1 MPFIAK
7 NFIFNNI
14 PSQTYGLFFGEID
27 ASGDSTSS
35 ASNQISI
42 IQQKIFRNPVPYLYG
57 VEQSEVLEFDVS
69 IMSEAEIPSTKYSEI
84 SSWLFGK
91 QNYGILRIMQSDM
104 KGMYYKCFFT
114 EPETI
119 RVGNMIQGFTATVVC
134 DSPWAWR
141 EPKTHNYVYVMGDT
155 GQISPGSTGNF
166 VTELYNY
173 SANDYYTLPT
183 SVIIQIG
190 SGGGDIDIIN
200 ADDNSRI
207 STITGLTHWETIT
220 MNSQLQLISSD
231 VERPESIINN
241 FNLKWLRLVKGN
253 NRIRIRGDVKRLVVV
268 YPVAHKAGG

>member
-1 MPFIAK
+1 MPFYAK
-7 NFIFNNI
+7 DFIYNGI
-14 PSQTYGLFFGEID
+14 PSQFYGLKFGEID

-42 IQQKIFRNPVPYLYG
+42 IQQKIFKNPVPYLYG
-57 VEQSEVLEFDVS
+57 VEQSEVLEFAVS

-91 QNYGILRIMQSDM
+91 QNYGILRIMQNDM

-134 DSPWAWR
+134 DSPWAWK
-141 EPKTHNYVYVMGDT
+141 EPKTHTYYIAT
-155 GQISPGSTGNF
+155 SPGSTGNF

-183 SVIIQIG
+183 SVIIQMG

-241 FNLKWLRLVKGN
+241 FNLKWLRLIKGN
-253 NRIRIRGDVKRLVVV
+253 NRLRIRGDVKRLVVV
-268 YPVAHKAGG
+268 YPVAHKSGG

>member
-1 MPFIAK
+1 MGFNAK
-7 NFIFNNI
+7 NFIYNNI
-14 PSQTYGLFFGEID
+14 PSQTYGLFLGEID
-27 ASGDSTSS
+27 GSGYTKSS

-91 QNYGILRIMQSDM
+91 QNYGILRIMQNDM
-104 KGMYYKCFFT
+104 KGVYYKCFFT

-119 RVGNMIQGFTATVVC
+119 RVGNMIQGFTATIVC

-141 EPKTHNYVYVMGDT
+141 EPKTHTYYIAT
-155 GQISPGSTGNF
+155 SPGSTGNF

-173 SANDYYTLPT
+173 SANDYYTFPT

-200 ADDNSRI
+200 IDDNSRA
-207 STITGLTHWETIT
+207 STITGLSPWETIT
-220 MNSQLQLISSD
+220 MNSQLQLISTD
-231 VERPESIINN
+231 VDRTEPIINN

-253 NRIRIRGDVKRLVVV
+253 NRIRIRGDVKRLVIV
-268 YPVAHKAGG
+268 YPVAHKSGG